1 MGATAVKH
9 INIREAKATLTAL
22 VDAAEGGNPITI
34 TRHGKPVAAL
44 VPIDEARKIYP
55 EKPSLAEYLLS
66 FPGWPEGFEPE
77 RDRTQ
82 QSREVDL

>member
-1 MGATAVKH
+1 MKH

-22 VDAAEGGNPITI
+22 VDAAEGGDPITI

-44 VPIDEARKIYP
+44 VPISDADKLYP

-66 FPGWPEGFEPE
+66 FPGWPEGFELE
-77 RDRTQ
+77 RDRSQ